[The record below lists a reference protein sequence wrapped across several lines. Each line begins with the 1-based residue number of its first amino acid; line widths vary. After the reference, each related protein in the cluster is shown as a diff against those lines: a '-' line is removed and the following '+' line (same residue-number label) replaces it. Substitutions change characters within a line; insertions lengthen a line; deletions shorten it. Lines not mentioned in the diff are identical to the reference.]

1 MRNSASRR
9 VAISRCPRTDA
20 IGMATRSFACD
31 HFVHRVADV
40 GGDSGN
46 RAVGVEHDDASG
58 LSFCDREK
66 AVAHLAMELGA
77 LAFEAIGAAAGA
89 LGPRASALEAR
100 LDRQIEHDCQIGRH
114 VVGSEPVQFAE
125 QLEIEAAAVAL
136 VSGGRIGIAIGN
148 HYFAGSQRGPK
159 FFAHVLRAV
168 GQHQQQFSGN
178 VERDRGIEKN
188 RANRFA
194 GARAAG
200 LMRDRYG
207 ASGLAQRVAENR
219 GLRRFPAALD
229 AFERNKKT
237 ACHIYRPKYQR
248 ASSGWK
254 SAKTPAASARYG
266 PNGTSVRRIET
277 SASSGSV
284 AGWPSGPGEVAAPP
298 VSANAIPPT
307 APIIEPK
314 NIVKKTPGQ
323 PRNPP
328 TIPSSQTSPRPT
340 PSRPRTSW

>member
-20 IGMATRSFACD
+20 IGMATRSFACE

-46 RAVGVEHDDASG
+46 RAVGVEHDDPRRLG
-58 LSFCDREK
+58 LGDCEK
-66 AVAHLAMELGA
+66 TVAHLAMELCP
-77 LAFEAIGAAAGA
+77 LAFEAIGAAACP
-89 LGPRASALEAR
+89 LGPRTSSVETSF
-100 LDRQIEHDCQIGRH
+100 DFQIEHDCQIGRDI
-114 VVGSEPVQFAE
+114 VGREPVQLAE
-125 QLEIEAAAVAL
+125 QLEIEAAAVTL
-136 VSGGRIGIAIGN
+136 VRGGRIGIAIGN
-148 HYFAGSQRGPK
+148 NYFAGGQRGPE

-168 GQHQQQFSGN
+168 GQHQQQFSSD
-178 VERDRGIEKN
+178 VQRDGGIEKN

-194 GARAAG
+194 GARAAR
-200 LMRDRYG
+200 LMRDRYA
-207 ASGLAQRVAENR
+207 ASGCAQRVAENR

-307 APIIEPK
+307 APTIEPK

-340 PSRPRTSW
+340 PSRPRTS